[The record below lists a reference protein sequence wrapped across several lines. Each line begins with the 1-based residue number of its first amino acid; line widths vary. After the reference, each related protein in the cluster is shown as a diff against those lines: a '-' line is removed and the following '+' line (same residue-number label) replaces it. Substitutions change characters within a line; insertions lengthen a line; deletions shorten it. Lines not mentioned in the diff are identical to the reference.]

1 MTTKCAGSWLDNH
14 DQQHQCAHP
23 VNNAYLCKRCTHTLQ
38 QRLTELPDLV
48 TDLYVTMGRRAKIL
62 ERFLGRS
69 NGPALFIDKRS
80 ADVHADLTR
89 TLTRIVNATHRPP
102 ERRPT
107 DHTAA
112 RAQWL
117 LARLT
122 RIRVHP
128 AAGPI
133 LEALNDITRRL
144 IQAIDIPV
152 DLRTFPI
159 GLCPQPDA
167 TGVIGTT
174 VTLCTGEI
182 RAHIPADDHLPALL
196 RCTACGKEW
205 PAWQWHA
212 AGRRIRPLP
221 RPEVPVIP
229 PAPLGSQAG
238 GRARMAYSG
247 NDNDVLRGKVS

>member
-23 VNNAYLCKRCTHTLQ
+23 VNHADNAYLCKRCTHTLQ

-48 TDLYVTMGRRAKIL
+48 ADLYVTMGRRAKIL
-62 ERFLGRS
+62 ERFLGRT

-89 TLTRIVNATHRPP
+89 TLTRIVNYTHQPP
-102 ERRPT
+102 EHRPT

-122 RIRVHP
+122 RIRLHP

-144 IQAIDIPV
+144 IQTIDLPI
-152 DLRTFPI
+152 DLRTFTI
-159 GLCPQPDA
+159 GLCPQDDI
-167 TGVIGTT
+167 IGA
-174 VTLCTGEI
+174 LCIGEI
-182 RAHIPADDHLPALL
+182 RAHIPADDHKPALL
-196 RCTACGKEW
+196 RCTICGKEW
-205 PAWQWHA
+205 PTWQWHA

-221 RPEVPVIP
+221 RPEVPPIP
-229 PAPLGSQAG
+229 PSPSGSQTG

-247 NDNDVLRGKVS
+247 DDNDVLRGKVS